1 MSPFPKKSLTVG
13 GEDPFLPSL
22 LAAIN
27 HATEINIAVA
37 FIRFTGVLLIENA
50 LVDAIKRGANV
61 RILTGDY
68 LGITDPKA
76 LRYLLLLQEMGADV
90 KVFESDGRH
99 SFHMKAYLFNRTD
112 NTQTYEGC
120 AFIGSSNISKSALE
134 SGLEWNL
141 KVDRSE
147 DEERFQQIMDEYN
160 LIYTNA
166 RCKTLTNQWIDE
178 YIRRIPDR
186 GIQKPT
192 EAGAEEQDPLPSPN
206 DIQTE
211 ALDALNETREQGYRR
226 GLVVMATGL
235 GKTWLAAFD
244 CQQINA
250 KRVLFVAH
258 REEILN
264 QAEETYI
271 RIRTDLKVGRYNGK
285 VRELNVDM
293 LFASVQTL
301 GKTQH
306 LEKFAKDHFDYIVVD
321 EFHHAAARTYQ
332 RLLSHFS
339 PRFLLGLT
347 ATPERTDQS
356 DILTLCDD
364 NLVYSKDLYDGI
376 HATLLCPFHYFGVG
390 DTVDYQEISWRNGKF
405 DENELVNQLATT
417 ARARHNLKHWKKHQ
431 LTRTLA
437 FCVSIKHAD
446 FMSNYFNRYGVAAVS
461 VHSNSTIPRNEALS
475 QLKNG
480 EIQIIFSVDLFNEG
494 VDLPAIDTVLML
506 RPTESKII
514 FLQQLGRGLRTSPGK
529 EKLVVLDF
537 IGNHISFFRK
547 PEALFQIGVTNKARK
562 DFLEKLET
570 ESLELPPGCFVN
582 YDLESIEFMQKLIG
596 NKVDQQLTI
605 YNALKESYARRP
617 TLAEFYRAGG
627 VVDTIRREH
636 GQWLAL
642 VNDEDDLKVDE
653 KKCLLDFGDFFEVLE
668 TTSLTK
674 SFKLVLLEAL
684 LELEGFDS
692 SPTTQELANK
702 SFEVLQRRR
711 VLLGDLPTEFKN
723 IDKLNSDNSEQWHRY
738 WLKNPINAWIGG
750 NTTTTIS
757 FFGVVEKR
765 FNFLSNIT
773 KESYNA
779 FVVLVQEIINY
790 RFLQYEARLA
800 NKLGAVET
808 NVLSYEKPDEQE
820 IPYFSDLRIACGHFR
835 TSQHETESIEYKSLP
850 ISFGKL
856 YPAKHFIARASGDSM
871 NGGRHP
877 IRSGDYLLLEVITPN
892 NAGSNDGRIIAVE
905 QQDVTGDD
913 QYLLRKIKKLAPNE
927 YQLIAQNPDYP
938 PMFATDEM
946 NTFAR
951 FKQVLDVTDLY
962 LHHEMYK
969 QEVAEIFG
977 LEYKEGVWKMPGHVC
992 PSGSDDQ
999 FLFVTLNKQQAD
1011 ANYRYHDYFI
1021 DKLHF
1026 HWQSQNSTTPQNKKG
1041 RRIIHSNDSEGHI
1054 YLFVKKF
1061 QKVGGKVA
1069 PFIFCGE
1076 LNYLRHSDSGP
1087 INVEFELVN
1096 ELAPSLVE
1104 IFLN

>member
-1 MSPFPKKSLTVG
+1 MSSFPKKPLTVG
-13 GEDPFLPSL
+13 ETDSFLPSL

-27 HATEINIAVA
+27 HATTINIAAA
-37 FIRFTGVLLIENA
+37 FIRYTGIRLIEDA

-76 LRYLLLLQEMGADV
+76 LRYLLLLQEMGAEV
-90 KVFESDGRH
+90 KVFESEAKY
-99 SFHMKAYLFNRTD
+99 SFHMKAYLFVRSD
-112 NTQTYEGC
+112 NGPDYEGC
-120 AFIGSSNISKSALE
+120 AFIGSSNISKTALE
-134 SGLEWNL
+134 NGLEWNL
-141 KVDRSE
+141 KVDKSE
-147 DEERFQQIMDEYN
+147 NEQRFQQIMDEYN
-160 LIYTNA
+160 LIYADT
-166 RCKTLTNQWIDE
+166 RCKSLTNQWIDD
-178 YIRRIPDR
+178 YIRRIPNR
-186 GIQKPT
+186 EFQKPT
-192 EAGAEEQDPLPSPN
+192 EAGADEQDSLPIPN

-244 CQQINA
+244 CQQVNA

-264 QAEETYI
+264 QAEETYV
-271 RIRTDLKVGRYNGK
+271 RIRSDLKVGRYNGK
-285 VRELNVDM
+285 ARELNVDIM
-293 LFASVQTL
+293 FASIQTL

-306 LEKFAKDHFDYIVVD
+306 LEQFAKDHFDYIVVD

-376 HATLLCPFHYFGVG
+376 RADLLCPFHYFGVA
-390 DTVDYQEISWRNGKF
+390 DTVDYQEIRWRNGKF

-417 ARARHNLKHWKKHQ
+417 ARVRHNLKHWQKHQ
-431 LTRTLA
+431 VTRTLA

-446 FMSNYFNRYGVAAVS
+446 FMADYFNRNGVKSVS
-461 VHSNSTIPRNEALS
+461 VHSSSATPRNEALS

-494 VDLPAIDTVLML
+494 VDLPVIDTVLML

-529 EKLVVLDF
+529 DKLVVIDF

-562 DFLEKLET
+562 DFIEQLKT
-570 ESLELPPGCFVN
+570 EALELPPGCFVN
-582 YDLESIEFMQKLIG
+582 YDLKSIDFMQQLVG
-596 NKVDQQLTI
+596 TRVDQQLTI
-605 YNALKESYARRP
+605 YRALKESYGRRP

-627 VVDTIRREH
+627 VVDTVRKEH

-642 VNDEDDLKVDE
+642 VNDENDLSNVE
-653 KKCLLDFGDFFEVLE
+653 QQCLSEFGTFFNELE
-668 TTSLTK
+668 TTKLTK
-674 SFKLVLLEAL
+674 SFKLVLIEAL
-684 LELEGFDS
+684 LEMEGFES
-692 SPTTQELANK
+692 PPTTQELALK

-711 VLLGDLPTEFKN
+711 VLLVDLHTEYQN
-723 IDKLNSDNSEQWHRY
+723 IKTLSGNELNKWHRY
-738 WLKNPINAWIGG
+738 WLTNPINAWVGG
-750 NTTTTIS
+750 NTTATTP
-757 FFGVVEKR
+757 FFDLSEER
-765 FNFLSNIT
+765 FRFLLNIPKT
-773 KESYNA
+773 TYNA
-779 FVVLVQEIINY
+779 FVVLVQETINY

-800 NKLGAVET
+800 NKEIPVET
-808 NVLSYEKPDEQE
+808 NAIPLNMTEEQE

-835 TSQHETESIEYKSLP
+835 TSQHETENIEYRSLP

-856 YPAKHFIARASGDSM
+856 DPAKHFIARASGESM
-871 NGGRHP
+871 NGGLHP
-877 IRSGDYLLLEVITPN
+877 IRPGDYLLLEVITPD
-892 NAGSNDGRIIAVE
+892 NAGSNDGRIIAIE
-905 QQDVTGDD
+905 QQDVSGDD
-913 QYLLRKIKKLAPNE
+913 QYLLRKIKKIAPNK

-938 PMFATDEM
+938 PMLATDEM

-962 LHHEMYK
+962 LHHELYK
-969 QEVAEIFG
+969 HEVANVFG

-992 PSGSDDQ
+992 PKETQDQ
-999 FLFVTLNKQQAD
+999 FLFVTLSKRQAETD
-1011 ANYRYHDYFI
+1011 YQYHDYFI
-1021 DKLHF
+1021 DKSHF
-1026 HWQSQNSTTPQNKKG
+1026 HWQSQNRTTPENDKG
-1041 RRIIHSNDSEGHI
+1041 KRIIHSNDNDSSI
-1054 YLFVKKF
+1054 FLFVRKF
-1061 QKVGGKVA
+1061 PKIAGKAA
-1069 PFIFCGE
+1069 PFIFCGR
-1076 LNYLRHSDSGP
+1076 LSYLKHSGSAP
-1087 INVEFELVN
+1087 ISVEFKLEN
-1096 ELAPSLVE
+1096 ELSQNLSE
-1104 IFLN
+1104 MFIN

>member
-1 MSPFPKKSLTVG
+1 MSSFPKKPLTVG
-13 GEDPFLPSL
+13 ETDPFLPSL
-22 LAAIN
+22 ISAIN
-27 HATEINIAVA
+27 HATTINIAAA
-37 FIRFTGVLLIENA
+37 FIRYTGIRLIEDA

-76 LRYLLLLQEMGADV
+76 LRYLLLLQEMGAEV
-90 KVFESDGRH
+90 KVFESEGKY
-99 SFHMKAYLFNRTD
+99 SFHMKAYLFVRTD
-112 NTQTYEGC
+112 HGSDYEGC
-120 AFIGSSNISKSALE
+120 AFIGSSNISKTALE
-134 SGLEWNL
+134 NGLEWNL
-141 KVDRSE
+141 KVDKSE
-147 DEERFQQIMDEYN
+147 NEPRFQQIVDEYN
-160 LIYTNA
+160 LIYADT
-166 RCKTLTNQWIDE
+166 RCKSLTNQWIDD
-178 YIRRIPDR
+178 YIRRIPNR
-186 GIQKPT
+186 EFQKPT
-192 EAGAEEQDPLPSPN
+192 EAGADEQDSLPIPN

-244 CQQINA
+244 CQQVNA

-264 QAEETYI
+264 QAEETYV
-271 RIRTDLKVGRYNGK
+271 RIRSDLKVGRYNGK
-285 VRELNVDM
+285 ARELNVDIM
-293 LFASVQTL
+293 FASIQTL

-306 LEKFAKDHFDYIVVD
+306 LEQFAKDHFDYIVVD

-376 HATLLCPFHYFGVG
+376 RADLLCPFHYFGVA
-390 DTVDYQEISWRNGKF
+390 DTVDYQEIRWRNGKF

-417 ARARHNLKHWKKHQ
+417 ARARHNLKHWQKHQ
-431 LTRTLA
+431 VTRTLA

-446 FMSNYFNRYGVAAVS
+446 FMADYFNRHGVKSVS
-461 VHSNSTIPRNEALS
+461 VHSSSATPRNEALS

-494 VDLPAIDTVLML
+494 VDLPVIDTVLML

-529 EKLVVLDF
+529 VKLVVLDF

-562 DFLEKLET
+562 DFIEQLKT
-570 ESLELPPGCFVN
+570 EALALPPGCFVN
-582 YDLESIEFMQKLIG
+582 YDLKSIDFMQQLVG
-596 NKVDQQLTI
+596 TRVDQQLTI
-605 YNALKESYARRP
+605 YRALKESYGRRP

-627 VVDTIRREH
+627 VVDTVRKEH

-642 VNDEDDLKVDE
+642 VNDENDLSNDE
-653 KKCLLDFGDFFEVLE
+653 QQCLSEFGTFFNELE
-668 TTSLTK
+668 TTKLTK
-674 SFKLVLLEAL
+674 SFKLVLIEAL
-684 LELEGFDS
+684 LEMEGFES
-692 SPTTQELANK
+692 PPTTQELALK

-711 VLLGDLPTEFKN
+711 VLLVDLHTEYQN
-723 IDKLNSDNSEQWHRY
+723 IKTLSGNELNKWHRY
-738 WLKNPINAWIGG
+738 WLTNPINAWVGG
-750 NTTTTIS
+750 NTTADTP
-757 FFGVVEKR
+757 FFDVTEER
-765 FNFLSNIT
+765 FRFLSNIPKT
-773 KESYNA
+773 TYNA
-779 FVVLVQEIINY
+779 FVVLVQEIISY

-800 NKLGAVET
+800 NKEVPVET
-808 NVLSYEKPDEQE
+808 NLIPLNMPEVQE

-835 TSQHETESIEYKSLP
+835 TSQHETENIEYRSLP

-856 YPAKHFIARASGDSM
+856 DPAKHFIARASGESM
-871 NGGRHP
+871 NGGLHP
-877 IRSGDYLLLEVITPN
+877 IRSGDYLLLELITPD
-892 NAGSNDGRIIAVE
+892 NAGSNDGRIIAIE
-905 QQDVTGDD
+905 QQDVAGDD
-913 QYLLRKIKKLAPNE
+913 QYLLRKIKKIAPNE

-938 PMFATDEM
+938 PMQASDEM

-962 LHHEMYK
+962 LHHELYK
-969 QEVAEIFG
+969 HEVANVFG

-992 PSGSDDQ
+992 PKETHDQ
-999 FLFVTLNKQQAD
+999 FLFVTLSKHQAETD
-1011 ANYRYHDYFI
+1011 YQYHDYFI
-1021 DKLHF
+1021 DKSHF
-1026 HWQSQNSTTPQNKKG
+1026 HWQSQNRTTPENDKG
-1041 RRIIHSNDSEGHI
+1041 KRIIHSNENNSSI
-1054 YLFVKKF
+1054 FLFVRKF
-1061 QKVGGKVA
+1061 PKIAGKAA
-1069 PFIFCGE
+1069 PFIFCGRLSY
-1076 LNYLRHSDSGP
+1076 LNHSGSAP
-1087 INVEFELVN
+1087 ISVKFKLEN
-1096 ELAPSLVE
+1096 ELPQNLSE
-1104 IFLN
+1104 MFSD

>member
-13 GEDPFLPSL
+13 ESDPFLPSL

-27 HATEINIAVA
+27 HATTINIAAA
-37 FIRFTGVLLIENA
+37 FIRYTGIRLIEDA

-76 LRYLLLLQEMGADV
+76 LRYLLLLQEMGAEV
-90 KVFESDGRH
+90 KVFESEGKH
-99 SFHMKAYLFNRTD
+99 SFHMKAYLFVRSD
-112 NTQTYEGC
+112 NKPDYEGC
-120 AFIGSSNISKSALE
+120 AFIGSSNISKTALE
-134 SGLEWNL
+134 NGLEWNL
-141 KVDRSE
+141 KVDKSE
-147 DEERFQQIMDEYN
+147 NEQRFQQIMDEYN
-160 LIYTNA
+160 LIYADT
-166 RCKTLTNQWIDE
+166 RCKSLTNQWIDD
-178 YIRRIPDR
+178 YIRRIPNR
-186 GIQKPT
+186 EFQKPT
-192 EAGAEEQDPLPSPN
+192 EAGADEQDSLPIPN

-264 QAEETYI
+264 QAEETYV
-271 RIRTDLKVGRYNGK
+271 RIRSDLKVGRYNGK
-285 VRELNVDM
+285 ARELNVDI
-293 LFASVQTL
+293 LFASIQTL
-301 GKTQH
+301 GKSQH
-306 LEKFAKDHFDYIVVD
+306 LEQFAKDHFDYIVVD

-376 HATLLCPFHYFGVG
+376 RAHLLCPFHYFGVA
-390 DTVDYQEISWRNGKF
+390 DTVDYQEIRWRNGKF

-417 ARARHNLKHWKKHQ
+417 ARVRHNLKHWQKHQ

-446 FMSNYFNRYGVAAVS
+446 FMSDYFNRHGVKSVS
-461 VHSNSTIPRNEALS
+461 VHSSSATPRNEALS
-475 QLKNG
+475 QLKIG

-494 VDLPAIDTVLML
+494 IDLPVIDTVLML

-529 EKLVVLDF
+529 DKLVVLDF

-562 DFLEKLET
+562 DFIEKLKT
-570 ESLELPPGCFVN
+570 EALELPPGCFVN
-582 YDLESIEFMQKLIG
+582 YDLKSIDFMQQLVG
-596 NKVDQQLTI
+596 TKVDQQLAI
-605 YNALKESYARRP
+605 YQALRESYGRRP
-617 TLAEFYRAGG
+617 KLAEFYRAGG
-627 VVDTIRREH
+627 VVDTVRKEH

-642 VNDEDDLKVDE
+642 VKDEGDLEKDE
-653 KKCLLDFGDFFEVLE
+653 QLCMSEFDDFFNELE
-668 TTSLTK
+668 ITSLTK

-684 LELEGFDS
+684 LELEGFES
-692 SPTTQELANK
+692 PPTTHELALK

-711 VLLGDLPTEFKN
+711 VLLVDLPTEYKN
-723 IDKLNSDNSEQWHRY
+723 IKTLSSNDLNKWHRY
-738 WLKNPINAWIGG
+738 WVGNPIKAWIGG
-750 NTTTTIS
+750 NTTTTTP
-757 FFGVVEKR
+757 FFNVTEER
-765 FNFLSNIT
+765 FRFLSNIPKT
-773 KESYNA
+773 SYNA

-800 NKLGAVET
+800 NKEVQVEA
-808 NVLSYEKPDEQE
+808 NVIPFNKPEEQE

-835 TSQHETESIEYKSLP
+835 TSQHESENIEYKSLP
-850 ISFGKL
+850 ISFGNL
-856 YPAKHFIARASGDSM
+856 DPAKHFIARASGDSM
-871 NGGRHP
+871 NGGLHP
-877 IRSGDYLLLEVITPN
+877 IRSGDYLLLEVITPD
-892 NAGSNDGRIIAVE
+892 NAGSNDGRIIAIE
-905 QQDVTGDD
+905 QQDVAGDD
-913 QYLLRKIKKLAPNE
+913 QYLLRKIKKIAPNE

-938 PMFATDEM
+938 PMQATDEM

-962 LHHEMYK
+962 LYHELYK
-969 QEVAEIFG
+969 QEVPNVFG

-992 PSGSDDQ
+992 PKETHDQ
-999 FLFVTLNKQQAD
+999 FLFVTLSKHQAETD
-1011 ANYRYHDYFI
+1011 YQYHDYFI
-1021 DKLHF
+1021 DKSHF
-1026 HWQSQNSTTPQNKKG
+1026 HWQSQNRTTPENDKG
-1041 RRIIHSNDSEGHI
+1041 KRIIHSNENDSSI
-1054 YLFVKKF
+1054 FLFVRKF
-1061 QKVGGKVA
+1061 PKIAGKAA
-1069 PFIFCGE
+1069 PFIFCGR
-1076 LNYLRHSDSGP
+1076 LSYLKHSGSAP
-1087 INVEFELVN
+1087 ISVEFKLEN
-1096 ELAPSLVE
+1096 ELSHDLSE
-1104 IFLN
+1104 MFIN